1 MILIKEVNVYAPENI
16 GVRDVLITGDKIY
29 KIGVNIE
36 IERDLLEGIIDGRG
50 KKLVPGFI
58 DPHVHICGG
67 GGEGGF
73 RTRTPE
79 ITLSNIIKAGV
90 TTVIGVLGTD
100 GTTRTMT
107 NLIAKTKGLREEG
120 VSAYCLTGSYEVPV
134 RTLTGS
140 VVDDIVLI
148 EEIVGCGEISIADH
162 RSSHPSIDELKKV
175 ASDTRLGGVLSGK
188 AGIINVHMGDSK
200 KTLEDLRRVIEDSVI
215 PRKQFLPTHM
225 NRNPYLFEDCVEYV
239 REGGWADFTTSTTPE
254 FLADGEVKCSLAMK
268 RILDECGSLDN
279 ITMSSDGQ
287 GSLPEFDSEGNFIR
301 VKIGGCD
308 TLYPAVKE
316 AVVEEGL
323 PLELAIK
330 TITSN
335 TADIYKLNKGYI
347 KEGRDADI
355 VILDENLEIDSV
367 IARGKLMIYEKE
379 QLVKGT
385 FEG

>member
-1 MILIKEVNVYAPENI
+1 MILIKEIEVYAPKNI
-16 GVRDVLITGDKIY
+16 GIKDVLLTGNKIY
-29 KIGVNIE
+29 KIGNNIE
-36 IERDLLEGIIDGRG
+36 MDEKLPEKIIDGRG

-73 RTRTPE
+73 KTRTPE

-107 NLIAKTKGLREEG
+107 NLIAKSKGMREEG

-140 VVDDIVLI
+140 VVDDIILI
-148 EEIVGCGEISIADH
+148 EEGLGCGEISIADH
-162 RSSHPSIDELKKV
+162 RSSHPDLNALKKL
-175 ASDTRLGGVLSGK
+175 ASDTRLGGILSGK

-200 KTLEDLRRVIEDSVI
+200 KTLEDLRDVINNSEVPI
-215 PRKQFLPTHM
+215 KQFLPTHM
-225 NRNPYLFEDCVEYV
+225 NRNPYLFEDCIKYV
-239 REGGWADFTTSTTPE
+239 KEGGYADFTTSTTPE
-254 FLADGEVKCSLAMK
+254 FLADGEVKCSVAMK

-279 ITMSSDGQ
+279 ITLSSDGQ
-287 GSLPEFDSEGNFIR
+287 GSLPEFDSEGNLVR
-301 VKIGGCD
+301 LKIGSCD

-323 PLELAIK
+323 ALETVVK

-335 TADIYKLNKGYI
+335 PANIYKLNKGYV
-347 KEGRDADI
+347 KPGRDADL
-355 VILDENLEIDSV
+355 VILDENLDIDSV
-367 IARGKLMIYEKE
+367 IAMGKIMIHEKE
-379 QLVKGT
+379 HLVKGT
-385 FEG
+385 FED

>member
-347 KEGRDADI
+347 EEGRDADI
-355 VILDENLEIDSV
+355 VILDEDLGIDSV